1 MKYQLGQLDMINSI
15 IHNLDNGI
23 TLTDLTEQL
32 QKRQGDLYEYCKA
45 YEEEEFQQ
53 KLNGVKQDA

>member
-32 QKRQGDLYEYCKA
+32 QKRQGDLYDYCKL
-45 YEEEEFQQ
+45 YEEEEFQE
-53 KLNGVKQDA
+53 KLNGVTQVA

>member
-23 TLTDLTEQL
+23 TLTNMKEQL
-32 QKRQGDLYEYCKA
+32 QKRQGDLYEYCKL

-53 KLNGVKQDA
+53 R